1 MLLEL
6 HQFRNYDHR
15 IFNFNEKNL
24 IIGENASG
32 KSNLMEAIYLTLRG
46 KTKNNI
52 TNQNLIKF
60 STNRALLKNTVYGK
74 RIEIS
79 INNKNKTIKFN
90 DKKLNSNLILWQYFK
105 VFYINLFDSLL
116 LSQEPRKK
124 REFLDETI
132 ININPEK
139 IKLYKDI
146 KNLNTQKNFVLKNN
160 KDKELIKSYDINLT
174 KLSNDISNLRKEVL
188 NKLFINIREFI
199 DEEDLEIEFY
209 KGLESKEMK
218 NREII
223 ESRTKRNLINPSRD
237 NFTIRIRNI
246 DSTFLSTGEIKKFSL
261 ALQLA
266 KIKIFKDCNCISLF
280 DEFNSFLDSINTNK
294 LLKWVEKING
304 YIFISTTSNLNIEDF
319 KRTVLY

>member
-1 MLLEL
+1 MFLEL
-6 HQFRNYDHR
+6 HQFRNYDHK

-32 KSNLMEAIYLTLRG
+32 KSNLIEAIYLTLRG

-52 TNQNLIKF
+52 TNQNLINF
-60 STNRALLKNTVYGK
+60 SKNNSLLKNTIYGK
-74 RIEIS
+74 RIEVS
-79 INNKNKTIKFN
+79 INNKNKIIKFN
-90 DKKLNSNLILWQYFK
+90 DKKLNSNLILWKYFK

-116 LSQEPRKK
+116 LSQEPKKK

-146 KNLNTQKNFVLKNN
+146 KNLNTQKNFILKNN
-160 KDKELIKSYDINLT
+160 KDRELLKSYDITLT
-174 KLSNDISNLRKEVL
+174 QLSNDISNLREEVL

-199 DEEDLEIEFY
+199 DEEDLDIKFY
-209 KGLESKEMK
+209 KSLDSKEMK

-223 ESRTKRNLINPSRD
+223 ESKIKRNLINPSRD
-237 NFTIRIRNI
+237 NFTIKIKNI

-266 KIKIFKDCNCISLF
+266 KIKIFEDYNCISLF

-294 LLKWVEKING
+294 LLKWIEKIKG
-304 YIFISTTSNLNIEDF
+304 YIFITTTANLNIEDF
-319 KRTVLY
+319 ERTVL

>member
-6 HQFRNYDHR
+6 HQFRNYDHK
-15 IFNFNEKNL
+15 IFNFSEKNL
-24 IIGENASG
+24 IIGENATG
-32 KSNLMEAIYLTLRG
+32 KSNLIEGIYLTLRG

-52 TNQNLIKF
+52 TNQNLINF
-60 STNRALLKNTVYGK
+60 SKNSSLLKNTVYGK
-74 RIEIS
+74 RIEVS
-79 INNKNKTIKFN
+79 INNKNKIIKFN
-90 DKKLNSNLILWQYFK
+90 DKKLNSNLILWKYFK

-116 LSQEPRKK
+116 LSQEPKKK

-146 KNLNTQKNFVLKNN
+146 KNLNTQKNFILKNN
-160 KDKELIKSYDINLT
+160 KDRELLKSYDISLT
-174 KLSNDISNLRKEVL
+174 QLSNDISNLREEVL
-188 NKLFINIREFI
+188 NKLFVNIREFI
-199 DEEDLEIEFY
+199 DEEDLEIKFY
-209 KGLESKEMK
+209 NSLDSKEMK

-223 ESRTKRNLINPSRD
+223 ESKIKRNLINPSRD
-237 NFTIRIRNI
+237 NFTIKIKKI

-266 KIKIFKDCNCISLF
+266 KIKIFKDYNCISLF

-294 LLKWVEKING
+294 LLKWIEKING
-304 YIFISTTSNLNIEDF
+304 YIFITTTSNLNIEDF
-319 KRTVLY
+319 ERTVL

>member
-6 HQFRNYDHR
+6 HQFRNYDHQ
-15 IFNFNEKNL
+15 IFNFGEKNL
-24 IIGENASG
+24 IIGENATG
-32 KSNLMEAIYLTLRG
+32 KSNLIEGIYLTLRG

-52 TNQNLIKF
+52 TNQNLINF
-60 STNRALLKNTVYGK
+60 SKNSSLLKNTVYGK
-74 RIEIS
+74 RIEVS
-79 INNKNKTIKFN
+79 INNKNKIIKFN
-90 DKKLNSNLILWQYFK
+90 DKKLNSNLILWKYFK

-116 LSQEPRKK
+116 LSQEPKKK

-146 KNLNTQKNFVLKNN
+146 KNLNTQKNFILKNN
-160 KDKELIKSYDINLT
+160 KDRELLKSYDISLT
-174 KLSNDISNLRKEVL
+174 QLSNDISNLREEVL
-188 NKLFINIREFI
+188 NKLFVNIREFI
-199 DEEDLEIEFY
+199 DEEDLEIKFY
-209 KGLESKEMK
+209 NSLDSKEMK

-223 ESRTKRNLINPSRD
+223 ESKIKRNLINPSRD
-237 NFTIRIRNI
+237 NFTIRIKKI

-266 KIKIFKDCNCISLF
+266 KIKIFKDYNCISLF

-294 LLKWVEKING
+294 LLKWIEKING
-304 YIFISTTSNLNIEDF
+304 YIFITTTSNLNIEDF
-319 KRTVLY
+319 ERTVL

>member
-15 IFNFNEKNL
+15 IFNFSKKNL

-32 KSNLMEAIYLTLRG
+32 KSNLIEAIYLTLRG

-52 TNQNLIKF
+52 LNQNLINF
-60 STNRALLKNTVYGK
+60 SNNNSLLKNTAYGK
-74 RIEIS
+74 RIEVS
-79 INNKNKTIKFN
+79 INNKNKIIKFN

-116 LSQEPRKK
+116 LSQEPKKK

-146 KNLNTQKNFVLKNN
+146 KVLNTQKNFLLKNN
-160 KDKELIKSYDINLT
+160 KDKELIKSYDI
-174 KLSNDISNLRKEVL
+174 KLNQIANDISNLREEVL
-188 NKLFINIREFI
+188 KKLFINLREFI
-199 DEEDLEIEFY
+199 DEETVDIKFY
-209 KGLESKEMK
+209 KSLESREMK

-237 NFTIRIRNI
+237 NFTIKIKNI
-246 DSTFLSTGEIKKFSL
+246 DSNFLSTGEIKKFSL

-266 KIKIFKDCNCISLF
+266 KIKIFKDYNCISLF
-280 DEFNSFLDSINTNK
+280 DEFNSFLDIINTNK
-294 LLKWVEKING
+294 LLNWIEKING
-304 YIFISTTSNLNIEDF
+304 YIFITTTSNLNVEDF
-319 KRTVLY
+319 ERIVL

>member
-6 HQFRNYDHR
+6 HQFRNYDHK

-32 KSNLMEAIYLTLRG
+32 KSNLIEAIYLTLRG

-52 TNQNLIKF
+52 TNQNLISF
-60 STNRALLKNTVYGK
+60 SKNNSLLKNTIYGK
-74 RIEIS
+74 RIEVSIS
-79 INNKNKTIKFN
+79 NKNKIIKFN
-90 DKKLNSNLILWQYFK
+90 DKKLNSNLILWKYFK

-116 LSQEPRKK
+116 LSQEPKKK

-146 KNLNTQKNFVLKNN
+146 KNLNTQKNFILKNN
-160 KDKELIKSYDINLT
+160 KDKELLKSYDITLT
-174 KLSNDISNLRKEVL
+174 QLSNDISNLREEVL

-199 DEEDLEIEFY
+199 DEEDLDIKFY
-209 KGLESKEMK
+209 KSLDSKEMK

-223 ESRTKRNLINPSRD
+223 ESKIKRNLINPSRD
-237 NFTIRIRNI
+237 NFTIKIKNI

-266 KIKIFKDCNCISLF
+266 KIKIFEDYNCISLF

-294 LLKWVEKING
+294 LLKWIEKIKG
-304 YIFISTTSNLNIEDF
+304 YMFITTTANLNIEDF
-319 KRTVLY
+319 ERTVL